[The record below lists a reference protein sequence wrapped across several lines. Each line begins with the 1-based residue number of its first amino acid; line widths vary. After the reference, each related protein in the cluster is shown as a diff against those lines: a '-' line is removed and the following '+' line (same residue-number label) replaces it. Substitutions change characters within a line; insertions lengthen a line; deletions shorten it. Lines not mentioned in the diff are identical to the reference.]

1 MLLALLLP
9 IVGAAAA
16 SCIVEPIYLGETL
29 LEGVYSPP
37 GSP

>member
-1 MLLALLLP
+1 MTFLGLLLP
-9 IVGAAAA
+9 IAGALAA
-16 SCIVEPIYLGETL
+16 CNVEPIYLGETL